1 VSARIKRA
9 ILKTCFLEGI
19 KKPVEITVC
28 LVRNSL
34 IKELNRKFLTRN
46 SPTDV
51 MAFDFAEKKR
61 IVADIVVSTD
71 TALTN
76 ARLFKTTPVYEL
88 YLYVI
93 HGMLHVL
100 GYNDGSERKRKL
112 MEKKATDI
120 LRILCPYKKPK
131 H

>member
-1 VSARIKRA
+1 VSARIRRA
-9 ILKTCFLEGI
+9 ILKTCLLEGI
-19 KKPVEITVC
+19 KKPGEITVC
-28 LVRNSL
+28 LVENSL
-34 IKELNRKFLTRN
+34 IKKLNLKFLTHN

-71 TALTN
+71 AAVTN
-76 ARLFKTTPVYEL
+76 ARIFKTAPIYEL

-93 HGMLHVL
+93 HGMLHLL
-100 GYNDGSERKRKL
+100 GYGDESERKRKL
-112 MEKKATDI
+112 MEKKAVNI
-120 LRILCPYKKPK
+120 LRILCLYKKPK